1 MYDETYVVLCVDLLM
16 QVQYTYLSFFEQFG
30 LILDCQIDWQKNA
43 HSFHIHAK
51 NLRDILLKY

>member
-30 LILDCQIDWQKNA
+30 LRVDYLIDWQKNA
-43 HSFHIHAK
+43 HITFHAK